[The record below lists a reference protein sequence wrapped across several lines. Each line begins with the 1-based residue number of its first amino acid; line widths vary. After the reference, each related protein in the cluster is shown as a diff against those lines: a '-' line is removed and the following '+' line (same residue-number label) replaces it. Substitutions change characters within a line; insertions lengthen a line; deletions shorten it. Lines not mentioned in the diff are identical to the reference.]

1 MIRRCSSMRDVFS
14 SVLVINIL
22 FVTFNVYRKHY
33 LNQKVLW
40 TDCILW
46 IITFIVLVLSIEKFP
61 WWIYVLIFGMHLV
74 YFKENFNNIHI
85 RSSVSKNQN
94 IIYDAIHA
102 LPYGV
107 LVYEMDK
114 KVHLINHI
122 MIDLGA
128 EIQGGLFS
136 NPKTLWHDIIN
147 HPNILDSLVSKTDDE
162 PLIRIKN
169 KVWRFYKLEHI
180 KDDIEYV
187 EIYAL
192 DTTLQYQ
199 TLLDIEKDTIA
210 LKNQRQSL
218 KLLIKNLFET
228 HKQEEVLNYKIKIH
242 NNLGEAILQSKT
254 VIQENKPVE
263 NQLEK
268 WELLL
273 NSLNNSFS
281 DHGDKSN
288 YEALRDLIQA
298 GKDIGC
304 RLHIKGNYPY
314 DKTYA
319 YTFYEII
326 REAMINAKKHADA
339 KNVYVT
345 IERPDHT
352 TKMMIYNDGSLLDT
366 TLDLKGGLKQMK
378 EEVEKNWGTID
389 FYPQENFTILIR
401 FPY

>member
-1 MIRRCSSMRDVFS
+1 MYDIFS
-14 SVLVINIL
+14 SLLFINIL
-22 FVTFNVYRKHY
+22 FVTFSIYRKVY
-33 LNQKVLW
+33 LNQKVSWLDALLW
-40 TDCILW
+40 LVTLAVIVFSLDRLPIW
-46 IITFIVLVLSIEKFP
+46 IYIVLLSIHILYIKDN
-61 WWIYVLIFGMHLV
+61 
-74 YFKENFNNIHI
+74 FKNIHI
-85 RSSVSKNQN
+85 RSSVSRNQN
-94 IIYDAIHA
+94 IIYDAIHG

-107 LVYEMDK
+107 LVYEKDK
-114 KVHLINHI
+114 KIHLINHI

-128 EIQGGLFS
+128 EIQDGLFS
-136 NPKTLWHDIIN
+136 NPKTLWTDILN
-147 HPNILDSLVSKTDDE
+147 HPNILDPLGSDTEEE
-162 PLIRIKN
+162 PLITIKS

-180 KDDIEYV
+180 EDGKTYI

-192 DTTLQYQ
+192 DTTLLYQ
-199 TLLDIEKDTIA
+199 TLLDIERDTIA

-242 NNLGEAILQSKT
+242 NYLGEAILQSKT
-254 VIQENKPVE
+254 VIQENKPIDI
-263 NQLEK
+263 QLER

-288 YEALRDLIQA
+288 YEALEDLIQA

-339 KNVYVT
+339 KNVYVN

-352 TKMMIYNDGSLLDT
+352 TKMMIYNDGSLLDD
-366 TLDLKGGLKQMK
+366 TLELKGGLKQMK